1 MSADDQTSS
10 EPRKKFAIAA
20 AVVAAFVIIGG
31 AGVFWYLNQP
41 VPEEVSLESAV
52 ADIETS
58 SQPPVDTTDSTV
70 AADTTET
77 TEAPEAPAGID
88 GTWTVDTSIGDF
100 SFEEATS
107 SFLGF
112 RIAEVLA
119 SVGSTTA
126 VGRTPEVAG
135 SLTLSGTS
143 ITETVIEGDLSQIV
157 TNASRRDRA
166 AKGAL
171 ETGTFPIATF
181 TLTQPIDI
189 GAVPAE
195 GEPVIVTAAGDLEIK
210 GVTQPIEIPIEAQ
223 LVGGL
228 IVVVGAV
235 DITFADW
242 EVELPTS
249 PGVVSIEDHG
259 ILELQLFFSRG

>member
-1 MSADDQTSS
+1 MPADDQSS
-10 EPRKKFAIAA
+10 SRPRNKAAIAA
-20 AVVAAFVIIGG
+20 VVVAAFVAIGG
-31 AGVFWYLNQP
+31 AGLFWYLNQP

-52 ADIETS
+52 ADVENAADVTS
-58 SQPPVDTTDSTV
+58 SQPPAPDS
-70 AADTTET
+70 TET
-77 TEAPEAPAGID
+77 TEAPGAPEGLD
-88 GTWTVDTSIGDF
+88 GVWTVDTSVGDF

-126 VGRTPEVAG
+126 VGRTPEVVG
-135 SLTLSGTS
+135 TLTVAGTS
-143 ITETVIEGDLSQIV
+143 ITDTVIEADLSQIV

-166 AKGAL
+166 ARRAM
-171 ETGTFPIATF
+171 GTDEFPIASF
-181 TLTQPIDI
+181 TLSVPIDI
-189 GAVPAE
+189 GAIPAE
-195 GEPVIVTAAGDLEIK
+195 GEPVLVTAVGDLEIK
-210 GVTQPIEIPIEAQ
+210 GVTQPIEIPLEAQ
-223 LVGGL
+223 LVGDL

-242 EVELPTS
+242 GVELPTA

-259 ILELQLFFSRG
+259 ILELQLFFRRG